1 MKPKMHLTEHAKK
14 RMQQR
19 GISELQTRIIEEF
32 GVEQYQKGGSYLMY
46 LPTKTISDLRHA
58 LDKIERVRMVKG
70 DEEKIITTM
79 HQKCKIRVTEYA
91 A

>member
-46 LPTKTISDLRHA
+46 LPTKTILDIRHA
-58 LDKIERVRMVKG
+58 LDKIERVRMVRG

-79 HQKCKIRVTEYA
+79 HQTCKIRATEYA

>member
-1 MKPKMHLTEHAKK
+1 MKPKLHLTDHAKK

-19 GISELQTRIIEEF
+19 GISELQARIIEEF
-32 GVEQYQKGGSYLMY
+32 GIEQYQKGGSYLMY
-46 LPTKTISDLRHA
+46 LPAKMIADLRQV
-58 LDKIERVRMVKG
+58 LDKIERITMVKG

-79 HQKCKIRVTEYA
+79 HQIRKIRASEYA

>member
-1 MKPKMHLTEHAKK
+1 MKPKIHLTEHAKK

-46 LPTKTISDLRHA
+46 IPAKTISDLRHV
-58 LDKIERVRMVKG
+58 LDKIERVRIVKG
-70 DEEKIITTM
+70 NEEKIITTM
-79 HQKCKIRVTEYA
+79 HQTRKIRSTEYA